1 MFRANVTVRYV
12 LFVFCILCGLT
23 VRLRGDAF
31 HVFLYQRNRQSDG
44 FGFRVTYLNRGSAVA
59 GYFTGSEETPVI
71 TRRTGDTEP
80 FVAEPKSV
88 SFCMEGRLFIIERNR
103 RLLLWGCRT
112 ADRFY
117 IQIADT
123 QPFSFNRKNVAGQVF
138 YVPTNSSETES
149 DNKNYFEVVG
159 DGECFIKNETI
170 QKKNKRGACCG
181 VF

>member
-1 MFRANVTVRYV
+1 MVVRYV
-12 LFVFCILCGLT
+12 FSAFCILCGLV
-23 VRLRGDAF
+23 VRLHGDTF
-31 HVFLYQRNRQSDG
+31 HIFLYRVNGYPDG
-44 FGFRVTYLNRGSAVA
+44 FGFRVANVKRGSAVA
-59 GYFTGSEETPVI
+59 GYFTVSEEMPVI
-71 TRRTGDTEP
+71 TRRIGDTEP

-88 SFCMEGRLFIIERNR
+88 SFCMEGRLFIIGSNR
-103 RLLLWGCRT
+103 HLSLWGCCS

-117 IQIADT
+117 IQAADA

-138 YVPTNSSETES
+138 YVPTNSSEMES